1 MGMPMR
7 SGHRLWARRIGWLVL
22 IWTLSVIA
30 LAIVAMLLRTFMN
43 LAGLSV

>member
-1 MGMPMR
+1 MGSPTR
-7 SGHRLWARRIGWLVL
+7 AGHRLWTRRIGWLVL

-30 LAIVAMLLRTFMN
+30 LAIAAVLLRTFMN

>member
-1 MGMPMR
+1 MASPTGH
-7 SGHRLWARRIGWLVL
+7 GHRLWARRVGWLIL

-30 LAIVAMLLRTFMN
+30 LAVAAVLLRTFMN